1 MKAYQIST
9 LLVLLVFLSIPSAS
23 FAEEAAEGYFGV
35 GSCQDLFD
43 LTKYYKSNSTGKSG
57 NSMELGYLRGYLEG
71 FWDVLGIE
79 ELKVMKTQS
88 KLYKVIK
95 LPELGEDEDDVG
107 FLVNVFTKWAS
118 VHPERMKDHASFC
131 LMDSLY
137 DAYGRTNE

>member
-1 MKAYQIST
+1 M
-9 LLVLLVFLSIPSAS
+9 
-23 FAEEAAEGYFGV
+23 G
-35 GSCQDLFD
+35 
-43 LTKYYKSNSTGKSG
+43 
-57 NSMELGYLRGYLEG
+57 LGYLRGYLEG